1 MTRLKPLNDF
11 VFQKIFGEEESS
23 DILLAFLNAVLGRTQ
38 KEPLTEVKID
48 KNKQLTK
55 EMIKDKTGRL
65 DVRATTARGEQI
77 DIEVQLT
84 DQSNMDK
91 RTLFYWG
98 KLYLEGIKQGE
109 DYTTLKKVI
118 TINLLNFEFLETKS
132 YHSSF
137 HLWQDYEEEY
147 MLTDLV
153 EIHFIEQ
160 PKFRKLKEKNYKD
173 EALLCWLK
181 FLETDVNEEE
191 LEVLMNME
199 PAIRMAEEK
208 LEHLSSD
215 PEVLALYKA
224 REDSAHEKAN
234 LIATGIERGLQKGL
248 QKGLEQEKY
257 NTAKRLLLKGLPIQL
272 VCEATELSGEQVT
285 EIKKQVEREN

>member
-38 KEPLTEVKID
+38 KEPLTEVRID

-137 HLWQDYEEEY
+137 HLWEDYEKEY

-248 QKGLEQEKY
+248 EQEKY

-272 VCEATELSGEQVT
+272 VCEATELSSEQIE
-285 EIKKQVEREN
+285 EIKKQIEREN

>member
-1 MTRLKPLNDF
+1 
-11 VFQKIFGEEESS
+11 
-23 DILLAFLNAVLGRTQ
+23 
-38 KEPLTEVKID
+38 
-48 KNKQLTK
+48 
-55 EMIKDKTGRL
+55 
-65 DVRATTARGEQI
+65 
-77 DIEVQLT
+77 
-84 DQSNMDK
+84 
-91 RTLFYWG
+91 
-98 KLYLEGIKQGE
+98 
-109 DYTTLKKVI
+109 
-118 TINLLNFEFLETKS
+118 
-132 YHSSF
+132 
-137 HLWQDYEEEY
+137 

-248 QKGLEQEKY
+248 EQEKY

-272 VCEATELSGEQVT
+272 VCEATELSSEQIE
-285 EIKKQVEREN
+285 EIKKQIEREN

>member
-38 KEPLTEVKID
+38 KEPLTEVRID

-137 HLWQDYEEEY
+137 HLWEDYEKEY

-234 LIATGIERGLQKGL
+234 LIATGIE
-248 QKGLEQEKY
+248 KGLEQEKY

-272 VCEATELSGEQVT
+272 VCEATELSSEQIE
-285 EIKKQVEREN
+285 EIKKQVEQDN